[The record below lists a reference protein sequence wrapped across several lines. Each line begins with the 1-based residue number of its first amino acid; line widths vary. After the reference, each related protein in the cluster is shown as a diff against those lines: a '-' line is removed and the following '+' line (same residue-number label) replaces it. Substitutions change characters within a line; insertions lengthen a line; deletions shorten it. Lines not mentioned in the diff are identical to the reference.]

1 MAVSFRERFGR
12 HRLPVRPHAPVV
24 GPGTSDRPCEPV
36 VLEQPGSGRETRP
49 IRERDRECIH
59 EARFEPDI
67 DASDVT
73 VVTFVAGDGRFADVM
88 FVPDCRTACA
98 IR

>member
-1 MAVSFRERFGR
+1 M
-12 HRLPVRPHAPVV
+12 
-24 GPGTSDRPCEPV
+24 TSDQPCEPI

-49 IRERDRECIH
+49 IRERDRERIR
-59 EARFEPDI
+59 EARFEPGVDT
-67 DASDVT
+67 SDVT

-98 IR
+98 IRWRERPSGTIGYLYLARSSLVYVC